1 MSDNNFSYLLA
12 ALLIFLVGVPVAEDL
27 SILSQPL
34 TRSFAFAA
42 LLIIG
47 VWSLK
52 GSGLIFPTGM
62 GFALLAILLNVFAVN
77 ADSQTL
83 LAGSLTMLFLFL
95 LIAIV
100 NTLRQVAFGE
110 EISFNRLIGAVCI
123 YLLLGLI
130 WAVAYTLI
138 EIAQPGSFSGL
149 SDTGGASG
157 WDPSWLYFS
166 FVTMTTLGYGDLLPL
181 SATARM
187 FAYMQAVFGQF
198 YIAVLVAGLVSAYI
212 SARQENNQA
221 TTVNYLTIPSLRNC
235 WAITALSARIISNVV
250 SAFIVLDSRE

>member
-1 MSDNNFSYLLA
+1 MKSNFSYLLV
-12 ALLIFLVGVPVAEDL
+12 ALLIFLIGVPVADDL
-27 SILSQPL
+27 HVVSQPL
-34 TRSFAFAA
+34 ARSLAFAT

-52 GSGLIFPTGM
+52 GAGWLFAAGM
-62 GFALLAILLNVFAVN
+62 TFAVLAIVLNIVAVN
-77 ADSQTL
+77 TDASIF
-83 LAGSLTMLFLFL
+83 LASSFVMMFAFL
-95 LIAIV
+95 LIAII
-100 NTLRQVAFGE
+100 NALSQVAFGH

-181 SATARM
+181 TATARM
-187 FAYMQAVFGQF
+187 LAYAQAVFGQF
-198 YIAVLVAGLVSAYI
+198 YVAVLVAGLVGAYI
-212 SARQENNQA
+212 ADH
-221 TTVNYLTIPSLRNC
+221 RNKDQK
-235 WAITALSARIISNVV
+235 N
-250 SAFIVLDSRE
+250 